1 MNQQQ
6 PIHRRRL
13 TRAEI
18 RRRRRN
24 RAIRRIAGLTLVVC
38 VAVGGVSFLL
48 SRRKAPVPTADAA
61 GSAANSAASSL
72 PSAAP
77 SSKAE
82 SSAVSGAAAESV
94 ESRDNLLGLTAAE
107 AKAMLADPLM
117 ILVNHTNKMPENYT
131 FETAECGSKTAVNK
145 TLQTVACNAFLE
157 LQKAA
162 AAENVTVWMQSGYR
176 SVKYQTSLYER
187 KTKYYLD
194 KGYDNATAKE
204 KAAAVVNPPGYSE
217 HNCGL
222 AADLNSPEHTG
233 LDTGFEKTAAFRW
246 LKAHAVEYG
255 FILRYPKD
263 AEAVTEITYEPWHWR
278 YVGPENA
285 ALIQQSGLCLED
297 AVALLQKLA
306 AGENTAG

>member
-24 RAIRRIAGLTLVVC
+24 RAIHRIAGLTLVVC

-82 SSAVSGAAAESV
+82 SSAVSV

-117 ILVNHTNKMPENYT
+117 ILVNHTNQMPENYT

-176 SVKYQTSLYER
+176 SVSYQTSLYEK
-187 KTKYYLD
+187 KTNYY
-194 KGYDNATAKE
+194 KQQGYDDAKAKE
-204 KAAAVVNPPGYSE
+204 MAAAIVNPPGYSE

-233 LDTGFEKTAAFRW
+233 LDEGFENTAAFRW
-246 LKAHAVEYG
+246 LCQHAGEYG
-255 FILRYPKD
+255 FILRYPKG
-263 AEAVTEITYEPWHWR
+263 AEEKTEITYEPWHWR
-278 YVGPENA
+278 YVGVENA
-285 ALIQQSGLCLED
+285 AKINASGLCFED
-297 AVALLQKLA
+297 YIAALQQI
-306 AGENTAG
+306 AG

>member
-77 SSKAE
+77 GSKAE
-82 SSAVSGAAAESV
+82 SSAVSGAAESVESV

-176 SVKYQTSLYER
+176 SVSYQTNLYEK
-187 KTKYYLD
+187 KTNYY
-194 KGYDNATAKE
+194 KQQGYDDAKAKE
-204 KAAAVVNPPGYSE
+204 MAAAIVNPPGYSE

-233 LDTGFEKTAAFRW
+233 LDEGFENTAAFRW
-246 LKAHAVEYG
+246 LCQHAGEYG
-255 FILRYPKD
+255 FILRYPKG
-263 AEAVTEITYEPWHWR
+263 AEEKTEITYEPWHWR
-278 YVGPENA
+278 YVGVENA
-285 ALIQQSGLCLED
+285 AKINASGLCFED
-297 AVALLQKLA
+297 YIETLQSIA
-306 AGENTAG
+306 AEG

>member
-48 SRRKAPVPTADAA
+48 SHRKAPVPTADAA

-117 ILVNHTNKMPENYT
+117 ILVNHTNQMPENYT

-176 SVKYQTSLYER
+176 SVSYQTKLYER
-187 KTKYYLD
+187 KTQYYRD
-194 KGYDNATAKE
+194 KGYDEATAKE
-204 KAAAVVNPPGYSE
+204 KAAAIVNPPGYSE

-233 LDTGFEKTAAFRW
+233 LDEGFENTAAFRW
-246 LKAHAVEYG
+246 LCQHAGEYG
-255 FILRYPKD
+255 FILRYPKG
-263 AEAVTEITYEPWHWR
+263 AEEKTEITYEPWHWR
-278 YVGPENA
+278 YVGVENA
-285 ALIQQSGLCLED
+285 AKINASGLCFED
-297 AVALLQKLA
+297 YIAALQQI
-306 AGENTAG
+306 AG

>member
-94 ESRDNLLGLTAAE
+94 ESRDNLLGLTNDILTCHSKWNRLLLNRARFY
-107 AKAMLADPLM
+107 KASFF
-117 ILVNHTNKMPENYT
+117 N
-131 FETAECGSKTAVNK
+131 
-145 TLQTVACNAFLE
+145 
-157 LQKAA
+157 
-162 AAENVTVWMQSGYR
+162 
-176 SVKYQTSLYER
+176 
-187 KTKYYLD
+187 
-194 KGYDNATAKE
+194 
-204 KAAAVVNPPGYSE
+204 
-217 HNCGL
+217 
-222 AADLNSPEHTG
+222 
-233 LDTGFEKTAAFRW
+233 
-246 LKAHAVEYG
+246 
-255 FILRYPKD
+255 
-263 AEAVTEITYEPWHWR
+263 
-278 YVGPENA
+278 
-285 ALIQQSGLCLED
+285 LC
-297 AVALLQKLA
+297 
-306 AGENTAG
+306 

>member
-82 SSAVSGAAAESV
+82 SSVVSGAAAESV

-176 SVKYQTSLYER
+176 SVSYQTNLYEK
-187 KTKYYLD
+187 KTNYY
-194 KGYDNATAKE
+194 KQQGYDDAKAKE
-204 KAAAVVNPPGYSE
+204 MAAAIVNPPGYSE

-222 AADLNSPEHTG
+222 AADLNSPEHTT
-233 LDTGFEKTAAFRW
+233 LDTGFADTAAFRW
-246 LKAHAVEYG
+246 LCENAEQYG
-255 FILRYPKD
+255 FILRYPKE
-263 AEAVTEITYEPWHWR
+263 AESVTGITYEPWHWR

-285 ALIQQSGLCLED
+285 ALLNQSGLCLED
-297 AVALLQKLA
+297 AVAVLQRIA
-306 AGENTAG
+306 AGETVTG